1 MSGSQRVYEETEVG
15 RDMRIEDKSRNMYD
29 TLVESEDSPFYEQ
42 NRKDLFVF
50 AMGYGRKKAGRQ
62 EVNASH
68 ALFGLSALSD
78 EQDWIIKATAVKH
91 EGDPGVLR
99 DERQVYEIAREYA
112 KAGIHELHSK
122 YLGPDDMLSELV
134 QDVARFNNSNTEE

>member
-1 MSGSQRVYEETEVG
+1 MSDAQRSYEETEMG
-15 RDMRIEDKSRNMYD
+15 RDMRIEDESSDMYD

-42 NRKDLFVF
+42 TRKNLFIF
-50 AMGYGRKKAGRQ
+50 AMGYGRKKAGRR

-78 EQDWIIKATAVKH
+78 EQDWIIRATAVKH

-134 QDVARFNNSNTEE
+134 QDVAKFNNPNTGE